1 MKTINFYTI
10 AILLIAALALMGC
23 NNKEEGKSSSQGSI
37 AVISDSTMIDD
48 DGDLRDSLNMA
59 REYMNSLSTLVN
71 EVSDG
76 LNEIKEMERI
86 VSTGSFNDETGDR
99 KEQIRNDIL
108 LIKSSIQDR
117 MNRLAELEEKLTRAE
132 ATRTYNIYNDS
143 ERKTMLETIANLK
156 MQLTQQQEMID
167 DLTAKLNAAHTTIKN
182 LNEKVDSLNTV
193 NTHAIIEKQK
203 AKEEAQKAQQ
213 EMIQLNNEL
222 NECFYAI
229 GSKKEL
235 KDHKI
240 IETGFLRKTKVM
252 QNSNIMRSYFTKADK
267 RTLNEI
273 NLHSNKA
280 KVLTNHDKQSY
291 SIDQTASGMKVLR
304 IHNQDLFWQY
314 TNYLVIQVD

>member
-1 MKTINFYTI
+1 MKKINLYSI
-10 AILLIAALALMGC
+10 AILLITTITMMGC
-23 NNKEEGKSSSQGSI
+23 HNKEEEKSQNVSNVAI
-37 AVISDSTMIDD
+37 INDTTMLND
-48 DGDLRDSLNMA
+48 DGDLRDSLNMT
-59 REYMNSLSTLVN
+59 RDYMNSLSTLVN

-76 LNEIKEMERI
+76 LNEIKNMERI
-86 VSTGSFNDETGDR
+86 VSTGNFSEETSDR

-132 ATRTYNIYNDS
+132 ATRTYNIYSDS
-143 ERKTMLETIANLK
+143 DRKTMLETIANLRA
-156 MQLTQQQEMID
+156 QLTQQQEMID
-167 DLTAKLNAAHTTIKN
+167 DLTAKLNIANTTIKN
-182 LNEKVDSLNTV
+182 LNERVDSLNTV
-193 NTHAIIEKQK
+193 NRNVNIEKQK
-203 AKEEAQKAQQ
+203 AKEETHKVQQ
-213 EMIQLNNEL
+213 EVTQLNNEL

-235 KDHKI
+235 QNHKI

-273 NLHSNKA
+273 NLYSKKA
-280 KVLTNHDKQSY
+280 KVLTNHDKLSY
-291 SIDQTASGMKVLR
+291 SIDDAGGGMKVLR

-314 TNYLVIQVD
+314 TNYLVIQID

>member
-59 REYMNSLSTLVN
+59 RDYMNSLSTLVN

-167 DLTAKLNAAHTTIKN
+167 DLTAKLNAAHTTINN

-193 NTHAIIEKQK
+193 NTHANIEKQK